1 MKNDILII
9 FIAIMAIGL
18 MCAVI
23 MDPVDESDHSRN
35 EPALAQVVR
44 CSEVRGTEYC
54 KIIVDGKVCMQAR
67 GLSMYQSV
75 SIWCTK

>member
-1 MKNDILII
+1 MNNTI
-9 FIAIMAIGL
+9 FALLFVMVAGL
-18 MCAVI
+18 LCAVI
-23 MDPVDESDHSRN
+23 NDPVDESDHSRN